1 MRLENKTAIVTGAG
15 AGIGKA
21 TAVRLAREGA
31 NVVIIDMNETT
42 AAATA
47 REIVAGGGAATAAQC
62 DIRDG
67 ASIRRI
73 VDDAVFR
80 YGGLDIL
87 VNNAGGPANY
97 YQGMKCTR
105 FIDSTEEVW
114 RMVVDI
120 NLIGTMIVTRAV
132 LDGMIER
139 QKGKI
144 VNVGSVAGVN
154 GLPNMVD
161 YSAAKGGVIALTRAL
176 AIELGEYNINV
187 NCVSP
192 GSIDSRGGGPPT
204 YLKRVGKPH
213 EVANLIA
220 FLASDESDFITG
232 QNFVIDGGR
241 VLSTKCV

>member
-1 MRLENKTAIVTGAG
+1 
-15 AGIGKA
+15 
-21 TAVRLAREGA
+21 
-31 NVVIIDMNETT
+31 MNETT

-47 REIVAGGGAATAAQC
+47 RKSSPGRC
-62 DIRDG
+62 RDG
-67 ASIRRI
+67 RAVRHTGRRIDPRI
-73 VDDAVFR
+73 VDDASPLWR
-80 YGGLDIL
+80 PGHTG
-87 VNNAGGPANY
+87 NNAGGPANY